1 MVRNQWWGS
10 FLVAGLLLVAFHLPS
25 LATNQQP
32 TAAWDAAVRLLEA
45 LEATGAQVNEIEMRA
60 TIEGG
65 VVPDAKALF
74 ASAEA
79 WYGVLQL
86 PAAAFRIQ
94 EEGTYVLQTQRVLED
109 AQLQLRF
116 VGVPQDSGFRTYLL
130 LTLTG
135 ERTALE
141 KLFQQVAE
149 ALAVK
154 TPIPHF
160 STCIRG
166 IYSDTLSDDQQEGKV
181 FAVLQYFRAQPVE
194 RLQDET
200 VLSVS
205 AYTKQWQYSIRTGQQ
220 KMNLQVATHVDPM
233 GKVTRITAG
242 TPIITAEY

>member
-10 FLVAGLLLVAFHLPS
+10 LLAAGCLLVVFHLPS

-32 TAAWDAAVRLLEA
+32 TAAWDVAVSLLEA
-45 LEATGAQVNEIEMRA
+45 LEATGAQVNQIEMRA

-65 VVPDAKALF
+65 VVPDAKALL

-79 WYGVLQL
+79 WNSVLRL
-86 PAAAFRIQ
+86 PAAELRIQ
-94 EEGTYVLQTQRVLED
+94 QEGTYALQTQQVFED
-109 AQLQLRF
+109 AKLQLRF

-130 LTLTG
+130 LNLTG

-141 KLFQQVAE
+141 PLYQQVTE

-154 TPIPHF
+154 TTIPHF

-166 IYSDTLSDDQQEGKV
+166 IYSDTLGDDQQEGKV
-181 FAVLQYFRAQPVE
+181 FAVLQYLRAQQVE

-205 AYTKQWQYSIRTGQQ
+205 AYTKRWQHAIRTGQH
-220 KMNLQVATHVDPM
+220 KMNVQVATHVDPM
-233 GKVTRITAG
+233 GNVTRITAG